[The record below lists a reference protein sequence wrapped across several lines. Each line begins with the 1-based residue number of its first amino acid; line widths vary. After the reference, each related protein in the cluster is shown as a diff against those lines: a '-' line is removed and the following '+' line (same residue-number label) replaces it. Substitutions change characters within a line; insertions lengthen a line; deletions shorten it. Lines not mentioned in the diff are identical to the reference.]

1 MKGKTR
7 AGIVLVV
14 LLLVLAGCGKKQ
26 VPIEDYVRSNP
37 PTLGMNGIMKSD
49 TGYYYSTA
57 TAGKLSLHYYDVE
70 SGQNIY
76 LCSKPECRHD
86 GDAFCTATSDKYS
99 VKGACFYG
107 DSLYLDVLETTDT
120 EYLFKLLRVSADG
133 SELSEVTIYLSVN
146 KTSVDVMLGG
156 EQMIIHR
163 GVAVLPYLFIDMAQT
178 RATGK
183 ITGTMGTCLYHL
195 ETGELTELPELK
207 YGEKNNGRERF
218 TGYGDYIYFNTQQ
231 DRKNTLSRYCLKD
244 GIVEDLELLRTYT
257 GLYEVMDEDTIY
269 YYYSGNRLFE
279 HKISTKENS
288 THEGVFLNK
297 NVYYNPVLNENF
309 EKLEDYTCTDMVTDG
324 TYLYAGKGVS
334 FHKMS
339 TGYLGTRVYAD
350 GVEQRIPSYV
360 HVYDRDLNE
369 VVRVEVNA
377 EPYSGNIERFSLAI
391 LEDMVYMQT
400 ASTVYACT
408 LEEFLMGGQPPF
420 QPLYNHEGV
429 EYSAYY
435 GQ

>member
-1 MKGKTR
+1 
-7 AGIVLVV
+7 
-14 LLLVLAGCGKKQ
+14 
-26 VPIEDYVRSNP
+26 
-37 PTLGMNGIMKSD
+37 
-49 TGYYYSTA
+49 
-57 TAGKLSLHYYDVE
+57 
-70 SGQNIY
+70 
-76 LCSKPECRHD
+76 
-86 GDAFCTATSDKYS
+86 
-99 VKGACFYG
+99 
-107 DSLYLDVLETTDT
+107 
-120 EYLFKLLRVSADG
+120 
-133 SELSEVTIYLSVN
+133 
-146 KTSVDVMLGG
+146 
-156 EQMIIHR
+156 
-163 GVAVLPYLFIDMAQT
+163 
-178 RATGK
+178 
-183 ITGTMGTCLYHL
+183 
-195 ETGELTELPELK
+195 
-207 YGEKNNGRERF
+207 
-218 TGYGDYIYFNTQQ
+218 
-231 DRKNTLSRYCLKD
+231 
-244 GIVEDLELLRTYT
+244 
-257 GLYEVMDEDTIY
+257 
-269 YYYSGNRLFE
+269 
-279 HKISTKENS
+279 
-288 THEGVFLNK
+288 
-297 NVYYNPVLNENF
+297 VYYNPVLNENF